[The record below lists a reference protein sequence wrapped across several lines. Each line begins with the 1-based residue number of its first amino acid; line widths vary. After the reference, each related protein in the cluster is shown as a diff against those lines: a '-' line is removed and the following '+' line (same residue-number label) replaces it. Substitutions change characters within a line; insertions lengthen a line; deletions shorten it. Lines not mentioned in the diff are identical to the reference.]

1 MMFSFQMSNMHKTQ
15 KNEEEDDDEEDS
27 DDNDDEEDESKTP
40 HLECARIKHQGCVNR
55 IRVSI

>member
-1 MMFSFQMSNMHKTQ
+1 MSNMHKTQ
-15 KNEEEDDDEEDS
+15 KEKEDDDDDDS
-27 DDNDDEEDESKTP
+27 DDEDNDDDENKTP

>member
-1 MMFSFQMSNMHKTQ
+1 MSNMHKTQ